1 MLRERKN
8 MKLYRY
14 FTEEDIK
21 EYKIEDGK
29 IYDEKSRIQ
38 SFAYINESFAT
49 ILLVI

>member
-14 FTEEDIK
+14 FTEEDIE

-29 IYDEKSRIQ
+29 
-38 SFAYINESFAT
+38 N
-49 ILLVI
+49 L

>member
-21 EYKIEDGK
+21 EYGIEENNK
-29 IYDEKSRIQ
+29 
-38 SFAYINESFAT
+38 
-49 ILLVI
+49 